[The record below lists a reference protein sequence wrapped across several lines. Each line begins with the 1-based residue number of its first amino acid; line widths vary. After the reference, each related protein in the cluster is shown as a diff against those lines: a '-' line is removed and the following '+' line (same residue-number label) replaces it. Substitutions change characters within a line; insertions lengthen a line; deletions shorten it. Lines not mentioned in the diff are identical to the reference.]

1 MNFVYLN
8 QSNLTQNTFNLSLFT
23 KKFLAFILLFS
34 CLTSFSQKDLTTI
47 QKKSTDNFTVGY
59 AGSEPFVVN
68 EDNKWKGISVE
79 IWDLVAQESQIKYT
93 PKAYASVA
101 EALSDLANGKI
112 DAVVGPVSITSD
124 RAEIVEFSQP
134 YFQSSLGILSRVDDP
149 SFFDRIAPLFTVN
162 LLYALIIFL
171 FILGC
176 VGTLLWLAERK
187 ASPDQF
193 PYEPVKGIA
202 NGMWCAIVTMSTTG
216 YGDIAPVT
224 LMGRVVAGSWM
235 IISILFATTM
245 VAGIASSLTLSGLGK
260 NTISSAEQFEN
271 KKIAVLN
278 NSPSV
283 DFVTEYNGKTVL
295 VESLE
300 EAYAM
305 LKDNK
310 VQGVVFDK
318 PQLNYFLEKNHD
330 EKMTISVAEYL
341 KQGYGFAFCLHSDKV
356 SNFNINLLK
365 LKEDDVLKDISL
377 KWLGKE
383 KGKK

>member
-283 DFVTEYNGKTVL
+283 DFVTTYNGKTVL

-341 KQGYGFAFCLHSDKV
+341 KQGYGFAFRLHSDKV

-365 LKEDDVLKDISL
+365 LKEDDVLKDIIL

>member
-271 KKIAVLN
+271 KKIAVLKD
-278 NSPSV
+278 SPSV
-283 DFVTEYNGKTVL
+283 DFVKENNGTTIL

-341 KQGYGFAFCLHSDKV
+341 KQGYGFAFRLHSDKV

>member
-101 EALSDLANGKI
+101 EALSDLTNGKI

-341 KQGYGFAFCLHSDKV
+341 KQGYGFAFRLHSDKV

>member
-8 QSNLTQNTFNLSLFT
+8 QSNLTQNTFNLFLFT

-341 KQGYGFAFCLHSDKV
+341 KQGYGFAFRLHSDKV

>member
-341 KQGYGFAFCLHSDKV
+341 KQGYGFAFRLHSDKV

-365 LKEDDVLKDISL
+365 LKEDDVLKDIIL

>member
-8 QSNLTQNTFNLSLFT
+8 QSNLTQNTFNLFLFT

>member
-1 MNFVYLN
+1 MTL
-8 QSNLTQNTFNLSLFT
+8 LT
-23 KKFLAFILLFS
+23 KHFLAFILLFS
-34 CLTSFSQKDLTTI
+34 CLTTFSQSDSLTN
-47 QKKSTDNFTVGY
+47 QKNTNRNFTVGY

-68 EDNKWKGISVE
+68 ENNNWKGISVE
-79 IWDLVAQESQIKYT
+79 IWDLVAQESQINYT
-93 PKAYASVA
+93 PKAYSSVS
-101 EALSDLANGKI
+101 EALSDLASGKI

-124 RAEIVEFSQP
+124 RAEKVEFSQP

-149 SFFDRIAPLFTVN
+149 SFLDRIAPLFTVN

-193 PYEPVKGIA
+193 PHEPVKGIA

-224 LMGRVVAGSWM
+224 LMGRIVAGSWM

-271 KKIAVLN
+271 KKIAVLK

-283 DFVTEYNGKTVL
+283 DFVQEYHGKTVL

-330 EKMTISVAEYL
+330 EKMTISVADYL
-341 KQGYGFAFCLHSDKV
+341 KQGYGFAFPMHSNKV

-365 LKEDDVLKDISL
+365 LKEDNVLKDISS

>member
-8 QSNLTQNTFNLSLFT
+8 QSNLTQNTFNLSLYK

-34 CLTSFSQKDLTTI
+34 CLTSFSQKNLTTI

-341 KQGYGFAFCLHSDKV
+341 KQGYGFAFRLHSDKV